1 MSKRIKV
8 WPPSGGNP
16 VEVYELDAARLV
28 VNGWTLLEPAK
39 TVEAAVE
46 TEVAEESA
54 VDETVTD
61 EGLTDGNIE
70 GKRRHRKGR
79 Q

>member
-8 WPPSGGNP
+8 CSPSGGDP
-16 VEVYELDAARLV
+16 IEVYELDASRLV
-28 VNGWTLLEPAK
+28 VNGWTLLEPAE

-46 TEVAEESA
+46 TEVAEQSA